1 MRNYMRWSNLSE
13 YDIGLSKGHGQEDQ
27 EWTLHFF
34 IAVSQTAG
42 GEEEEESIRGGH
54 CDEVIM

>member
-1 MRNYMRWSNLSE
+1 MPWSNLSE
-13 YDIGLSKGHGQEDQ
+13 YDIGLSKGQAQDQ

-34 IAVSQTAG
+34 IAVSQTAEE
-42 GEEEEESIRGGH
+42 EEEEESIRGGH

>member
-1 MRNYMRWSNLSE
+1 MRWSNLSE

-34 IAVSQTAG
+34 IAVSQTAEE
-42 GEEEEESIRGGH
+42 EEEEESIRGGH